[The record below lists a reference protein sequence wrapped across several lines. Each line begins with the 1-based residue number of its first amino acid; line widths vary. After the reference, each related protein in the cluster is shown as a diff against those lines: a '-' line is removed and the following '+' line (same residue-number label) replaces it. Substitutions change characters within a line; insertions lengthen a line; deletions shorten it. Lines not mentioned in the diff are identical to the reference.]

1 MAKIIGI
8 DLGTTYSAVCI
19 WDEKQQIPV
28 IIPNL
33 QGQTTTPSVV
43 SLNEAGE
50 LIVGQ
55 AAKQNLWM
63 APENTIS
70 EIKREMGTDFKVTMD
85 GKVYNPQ
92 TISSFIL
99 RYLKKCAENYL
110 GEEVYDA
117 VITVPAYFTEVQKS
131 ATRDAGSIGG
141 LNVHR
146 LVNEPTAAAIS
157 YSNKEKLQGDEEK
170 IFAVYDLGGGTFDVS
185 IIQITAEDINVL
197 GTGGDSRLG
206 GLDMDEAVMKWAL
219 REIKKK
225 YNVDLN
231 GDENVKKRLK
241 VEAED
246 VKKSLAVSENATL
259 SVPFLTVIDNKPLN
273 VSLAITRERFEMLI
287 IPLLNRSIKCLD
299 QAIES
304 AKEHNGID
312 WGDLDG
318 ILLVGGPTRLTKIQE
333 MLTEVLRTHNPDKE
347 PLVLRDMNPDEVVAM
362 GAGIVAAGLTPIGK
376 PPEKVEKMAPK
387 EVKDLQDQ
395 QRSEAPVD
403 ETIPVVDVYD
413 VTGHSLGIAV
423 EGYKFFPI
431 IPKETVIPFEKGQG
445 PFTNAADMTT
455 QLLVEVYQGEEE
467 FVKANT
473 KVGEVKIEGLDPMP
487 KGHQQFEVK
496 FTLDQSG
503 TLSTVCTD
511 IHTGKTY
518 VGSFVF
524 DGVARMSKDDI
535 RAKREEVA
543 RLMDSGGQKSPAAMP
558 PAASASAEAP
568 PAAGEPAALP
578 QLDPASIPED
588 FRIYWV
594 EAQELLPTLT
604 AAKQSMLQQAMLGF
618 AQALMAGGD
627 AGVIENK
634 AFDLQDAILDA
645 KI

>member
-33 QGQTTTPSVV
+33 QGHTTTPSVV
-43 SLNEAGE
+43 SLNEASE
-50 LIVGQ
+50 IIVGQ

-70 EIKREMGTDFKVTMD
+70 EIKREMGTDFKVTMG
-85 GKVYNPQ
+85 GKGYNPQ
-92 TISSFIL
+92 TISAFIL

-110 GEEVYDA
+110 GEPVHDA

-131 ATRDAGSIGG
+131 ATRDAGSIAG

-146 LVNEPTAAAIS
+146 LINEPTAAAIS

-185 IIQITAEDINVL
+185 IIQITADDINVL

-231 GDENVKKRLK
+231 GDESVKKRLK

-259 SVPFLTVIDNKPLN
+259 SVPFLTVIENKPLN
-273 VSLAITRERFEMLI
+273 VSLSITRERFEMLI
-287 IPLLNRSIKCLD
+287 APLLTRSIKCLE

-304 AKEHNGID
+304 AQKNNQIGWE
-312 WGDLDG
+312 DLDG

-333 MLTEVLRTHNPDKE
+333 MLTETLREHNPDKE

-376 PPEKVEKMAPK
+376 PPEEVEKMAPE
-387 EVKDLQDQ
+387 EVEDLQEQ
-395 QRSEAPVD
+395 QRSESPVD
-403 ETIPVVDVYD
+403 ETIPTVDVYD

-431 IPKETVIPFEKGQG
+431 IPKETVIPFSKGQG
-445 PFTNAADMTT
+445 PFSNAADLTT

-473 KVGEVKIEGLDPMP
+473 KVGEVKIDGLEPLP
-487 KGHQQFEVK
+487 KGHQQLEVK

-511 IHTGKTY
+511 LRTGKTY
-518 VGSFVF
+518 EGSFVF
-524 DGVARMSKDDI
+524 DGVTRMSGDDI

-543 RLMDSGGQKSPAAMP
+543 KMMDPNGQKP
-558 PAASASAEAP
+558 PAAVPAGAVPAGASSV
-568 PAAGEPAALP
+568 PAGRSEVP
-578 QLDPASIPED
+578 QLDPASIPEE

-594 EAQELLPTLT
+594 EAQELLPSLT
-604 AAKQSMLQQAMLGF
+604 AAKQAMLQQAMLGF
-618 AQALMAGGD
+618 AQVLMAGRD
-627 AGVIENK
+627 AGEIENK

-645 KI
+645 KL